1 MKFSRSTCFLFSVF
15 IFYSGQSYCQPKSH
29 IDWDTL
35 INHSWVDSVFNSMSE
50 EERLGQLFM
59 VDAYSDRSDSYTDQ
73 LIKSVTSNHIGGI
86 IFLQGSPVRQAT
98 LANEIQESAKVPLLM
113 AIDGEWGL
121 AMKMDSTIKF
131 PYHMTMGA
139 IEDQDLIYLTG
150 TSIARQCRRLGIHIN
165 FAPVADI
172 NNNPLNPVINFRSFG
187 ESRENVANKSWQLA
201 KGMQDL
207 RILPVAKHFP
217 GHGDTDVDSHI
228 GLPVISHDLKRLD
241 SLELY
246 PFKHCIDQGVG
257 GIMVAHMNV
266 PSLDASQTPTSLSP
280 NVIHGLLKDSL
291 DFHGIVFSDALN
303 MKGVSDRYAPGEL
316 EVQAL
321 LAGNDILLIP
331 TDVSMAVQK
340 IHRAVEDGT
349 LDPASIETRVKK
361 VLALKLWAGMDKY
374 KPVETDDLW
383 SDIHLPHDDMINEKL
398 AESSITL
405 LENKNVIPIQG
416 LDTLNIAAL
425 SIGKRNETVFQK
437 TLSMYTKVTS
447 LNISKNASDA
457 DFNRLYRKLEDFDL
471 VITGVHSVGLFP
483 GKNYNMP
490 VEATDF
496 LGELS
501 ASGKAVTAVFGSPYL
516 LGSIENVQNS
526 KGLIVAYQETGFTQ
540 RAAAEA
546 IFGGIPVRGKLPVSI
561 QNIYPVGSGIEI
573 SKAIRL
579 NYTFPEDLGINT
591 GSLYRIDSLA
601 ELAIRILIPCEFL

>member
-1 MKFSRSTCFLFSVF
+1 
-15 IFYSGQSYCQPKSH
+15 
-29 IDWDTL
+29 
-35 INHSWVDSVFNSMSE
+35 
-50 EERLGQLFM
+50 
-59 VDAYSDRSDSYTDQ
+59 
-73 LIKSVTSNHIGGI
+73 
-86 IFLQGSPVRQAT
+86 
-98 LANEIQESAKVPLLM
+98 
-113 AIDGEWGL
+113 
-121 AMKMDSTIKF
+121 
-131 PYHMTMGA
+131 
-139 IEDQDLIYLTG
+139 
-150 TSIARQCRRLGIHIN
+150 
-165 FAPVADI
+165 
-172 NNNPLNPVINFRSFG
+172 
-187 ESRENVANKSWQLA
+187 
-201 KGMQDL
+201 
-207 RILPVAKHFP
+207 
-217 GHGDTDVDSHI
+217 
-228 GLPVISHDLKRLD
+228 
-241 SLELY
+241 
-246 PFKHCIDQGVG
+246 
-257 GIMVAHMNV
+257 
-266 PSLDASQTPTSLSP
+266 
-280 NVIHGLLKDSL
+280 
-291 DFHGIVFSDALN
+291 
-303 MKGVSDRYAPGEL
+303 
-316 EVQAL
+316 
-321 LAGNDILLIP
+321 
-331 TDVSMAVQK
+331 
-340 IHRAVEDGT
+340 
-349 LDPASIETRVKK
+349 
-361 VLALKLWAGMDKY
+361 
-374 KPVETDDLW
+374 
-383 SDIHLPHDDMINEKL
+383 MINEKL

-601 ELAIRILIPCEFL
+601 ELAIRKKATPGCQVLVAKEGHVIFQKSYGFHTYDSIIPVKDNDLYDLASVTKVSGALPGIMKLYDEGKFDLEASIGDYIPYFKKGNKKKLTFREIFAHQVL